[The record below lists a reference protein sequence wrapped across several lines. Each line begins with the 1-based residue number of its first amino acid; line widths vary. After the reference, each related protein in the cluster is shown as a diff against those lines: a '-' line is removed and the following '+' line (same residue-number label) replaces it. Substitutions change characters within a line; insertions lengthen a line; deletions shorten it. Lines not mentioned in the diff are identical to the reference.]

1 MGRVW
6 RVYAGKLLHQGEVLV
21 GASQDRHR
29 ALRLRDLLPA
39 CRRAVRKHEDCDVDA
54 VKKGLSRKGMI
65 SGVFLNLVG
74 FASFFYPHINVM
86 KRHNLLGMT
95 VP

>member
-21 GASQDRHR
+21 GASQNRHR

-39 CRRAVRKHEDCDVDA
+39 CRRAVHKHEDCDVEA
-54 VKKGLSRKGMI
+54 VKVGLARQG
-65 SGVFLNLVG
+65 LVRRHG
-74 FASFFYPHINVM
+74 F
-86 KRHNLLGMT
+86 
-95 VP
+95 